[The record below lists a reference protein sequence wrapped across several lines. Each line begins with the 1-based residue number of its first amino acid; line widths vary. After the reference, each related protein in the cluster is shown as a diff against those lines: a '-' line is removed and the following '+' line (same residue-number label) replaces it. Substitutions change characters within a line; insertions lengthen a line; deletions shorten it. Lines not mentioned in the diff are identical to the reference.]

1 MATMQAQNYFS
12 EVFDT
17 DVPPNAMKCIVLGCS
32 SAQMATG
39 RKHLDGFSAPSA
51 GQLGWQEITRL
62 YGQYKSS
69 RAECRFSGGVF
80 CHFSGKQ
87 IEIRPLRRSVFSGR

>member
-1 MATMQAQNYFS
+1 MATMQARYFLLAIFGGTEARKS
-12 EVFDT
+12 QE
-17 DVPPNAMKCIVLGCS
+17 CIVLGCS
-32 SAQMATG
+32 SAPMAAG
-39 RKHLDGFSAPSA
+39 REHLEGISAPSA

-69 RAECRFSGGVF
+69 RAECRFSGGIF

-87 IEIRPLRRSVFSGR
+87 IEIRPQAAIRF